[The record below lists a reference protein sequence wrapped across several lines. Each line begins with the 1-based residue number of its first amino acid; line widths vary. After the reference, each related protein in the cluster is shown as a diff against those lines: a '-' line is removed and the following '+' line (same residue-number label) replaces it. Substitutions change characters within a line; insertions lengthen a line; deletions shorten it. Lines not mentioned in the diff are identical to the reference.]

1 MGASGTGPFDNDTAM
16 DFLDIL
22 ESSPE
27 GEGSDEE
34 PGRDALIVMTLLRAG
49 DPDDGADADAATEGL
64 AAAELIAAINGKPE
78 ESLADTLESFEE
90 LQDWIATGKI
100 SFRKKKPIVEL
111 AHKAVSRILTSELND
126 LWAESEDHDG
136 WLASVKDLQKR
147 LG

>member
-1 MGASGTGPFDNDTAM
+1 MGAWGITSFDNDTAM

-34 PGRDALIVMTLLRAG
+34 PGREALLMMTLMRAG
-49 DPDDGADADAATEGL
+49 DPTDGADADAATEGL
-64 AAAELIAAINGKPE
+64 AAAELLAAINGKPE

-100 SFRKKKPIVEL
+100 SFRKKKPVVEL
-111 AHKAVSRILTSELND
+111 ASKAIARILTSELND
-126 LWAESEDHDG
+126 LWAETDDYQA
-136 WLASVKDLQKR
+136 WLDSVKDLQKR